1 MFLSLFSHRSQTQ
14 RKVRRA
20 HHEHGGRRSRFE
32 PLEDRALL
40 SFTPMTNY
48 DVGRNPQGIVA
59 ADFNN
64 DSHLDLA
71 TANLSDGSISLL
83 RGNDNG
89 TFQPAQN
96 IAGGGGRSIAVGDF
110 NGDDML
116 DLLTSN
122 GTSVSVLIRNGDATF
137 LPPVSTP
144 MQGIGDSISMAVGD
158 FNDDGLLDVAVETYS
173 YYWGGPTGTQVQV
186 LLGDGD
192 GRFTQG
198 DLHSVPRSIRVPLAV
213 ADVND
218 DDRPDVLVGS
228 EDSMLVSVLL
238 ANPDGTLSY
247 APGVSDFATGNRT
260 RFVSVADFT
269 GDGIPDVFTAGYTL
283 GAAVL
288 PGRGDGTFAARIVT
302 ISNSYAE
309 WAGAAGDFDRD
320 GNVDVVLSSGQAS
333 EAGVL
338 FTLLGQGDGTF
349 SEIKPDHSVG
359 ELPIE
364 IAAGDFNGDGWL
376 DVATVNAFGSVS
388 VLLNDQSW
396 PVPLDSISISD
407 ATVTEGNTGTTN
419 ATFTVTLSNA
429 VGADVTVAYN
439 TANGSALAG
448 SDYTAASGTVTIPA
462 GQTTRT
468 FTVAVLGDRLAEP
481 TETFLVNLSAPTSGV
496 TIGDGLGVG
505 TILDNEPRISIT
517 DVSATE
523 GNSRQSK
530 SFTFTISL
538 SNAYDQAVT
547 VNYATANGTAT
558 AGSDYQA
565 KSGTVTF
572 APGETTKTITVAVT
586 SDKITEANETF
597 FVNLSGAVGGEITDS
612 QGLGTILNDD
622 GGRSRNRFGLFALA
636 VDTAFEDWMSTGR
649 KRRGW

>member
-1 MFLSLFSHRSQTQ
+1 
-14 RKVRRA
+14 
-20 HHEHGGRRSRFE
+20 
-32 PLEDRALL
+32 
-40 SFTPMTNY
+40 MTNY
-48 DVGRNPQGIVA
+48 DVGHNPQGIVA

-64 DSHLDLA
+64 DGHLDLA
-71 TANLSDGSISLL
+71 TANLWDGTISVL

-96 IAGGGGRSIAVGDF
+96 IAGGGRSIAVGDF

-122 GTSVSVLIRNGDATF
+122 GTSVSVLISNGDATF
-137 LPPVSTP
+137 LPPVSTEI
-144 MQGIGDSISMAVGD
+144 QGVGDSISMAVGD
-158 FNDDGLLDVAVETYS
+158 FNDDGLLDVAVGTYS
-173 YYWGGPTGTQVQV
+173 YYWGGPTGTQVEV

-192 GRFTQG
+192 GGFTHG
-198 DLHSVPRSIRVPLAV
+198 DLHSVPRSSYHVPLAV
-213 ADVND
+213 ADVNED
-218 DDRPDVLVGS
+218 GRPDVLVGS

-247 APGVSDFATGNRT
+247 TPGVSDFATGNRT

-269 GDGIPDVFTAGYTL
+269 GDGIPDLITAGYSL

-302 ISNSYAE
+302 ISNSFAE

-320 GNVDVVLSSGQAS
+320 GNADVVFASGQA
-333 EAGVL
+333 EAEGVL

-349 SEIKPDHSVG
+349 SEIKPDAAVG
-359 ELPIE
+359 RLPIE
-364 IAAGDFNGDGWL
+364 IAVGDFNRDGWL
-376 DVATVNAFGSVS
+376 DVATVNAFGDSVS

-396 PVPLDSISISD
+396 SDPVASASISD
-407 ATVTEGNTGTTN
+407 ATVIEGNTGTTI

-429 VGADVTVAYN
+429 VGADVTVTYN

-448 SDYTAASGTVTIPA
+448 SDYTAASGAVTIPA

-481 TETFLVNLSAPTSGV
+481 IETFVVNLSAPQNT
-496 TIGDGLGVG
+496 TIGDGQGVG

-517 DVSATE
+517 DVSTTE
-523 GNSRQSK
+523 GNSKQPK
-530 SFTFTISL
+530 SFTFKISL

-547 VNYATANGTAT
+547 VNYATANGMAT
-558 AGSDYQA
+558 AGSDYQSKA
-565 KSGTVTF
+565 GTVTF
-572 APGETTKTITVAVT
+572 APGETNKTVTVAVIG
-586 SDKITEANETF
+586 DKQQEANETF
-597 FVNLSGAVGGEITDS
+597 FVNLSGAIGAEIADS
-612 QGLGTILNDD
+612 QGLATILNDD
-622 GGRSRNRFGLFALA
+622 GGRAKNGRSLFALA
-636 VDTAFEDWMSTGR
+636 VDDAFEDWMSLGR
-649 KRRGW
+649 KKRG